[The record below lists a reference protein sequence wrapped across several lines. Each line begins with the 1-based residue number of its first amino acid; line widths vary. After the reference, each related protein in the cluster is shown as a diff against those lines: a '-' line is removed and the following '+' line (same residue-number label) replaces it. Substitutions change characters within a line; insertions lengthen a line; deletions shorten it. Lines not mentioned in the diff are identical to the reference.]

1 MSELLVAS
9 SAADTPGQGMSVTAG
24 ALLRDAREAAGL
36 HIAALAVA
44 LKVPVAKLEALEADN
59 FSALPDMVFVRAL
72 ASSVCRTLKIDPQ
85 AVLAL
90 LPQGEGPRLSA
101 GDVGLNAPVKGFA
114 GRSSAAP
121 FKGAGSRSFVWA
133 VGLLLIG
140 AALMMFLPRG
150 LDADL
155 SALLKQPETTT
166 KIPMPTG
173 NVAQEIS
180 VAVGA
185 EQRVPSAAPAPAP
198 APAPAAAAAP
208 APAPAPAAA
217 AAAGVGVEL
226 PAGESIKPAGIASH
240 PIVLPS
246 VEASA
251 PSSAPAAD
259 APSGVLA
266 FKARSE
272 SWIQVRDAAGALVLQ
287 RNLAPNELVSV
298 SGVLPLA
305 VVIGRADATEVFVRG
320 KPYDIGPVSR
330 ENVARFEVK

>member
-173 NVAQEIS
+173 DVAQEIS
-180 VAVGA
+180 AAVGA
-185 EQRVPSAAPAPAP
+185 EERVPSAAPAP
-198 APAPAAAAAP
+198 
-208 APAPAPAAA
+208 A

-330 ENVARFEVK
+330 ENVARYKVK

>member
-198 APAPAAAAAP
+198 A
-208 APAPAPAAA
+208 

-251 PSSAPAAD
+251 PSSAPATD

>member
-121 FKGAGSRSFVWA
+121 FKGAGTRSFVWA

-185 EQRVPSAAPAPAP
+185 EQRVPSAAPAPA
-198 APAPAAAAAP
+198 A
-208 APAPAPAAA
+208 AAA

-251 PSSAPAAD
+251 PSSAPATD

>member
-1 MSELLVAS
+1 M
-9 SAADTPGQGMSVTAG
+9 TAG

-185 EQRVPSAAPAPAP
+185 EQRVPSAAPAPA
-198 APAPAAAAAP
+198 A
-208 APAPAPAAA
+208 AAA

-251 PSSAPAAD
+251 PSSAPATD

>member
-121 FKGAGSRSFVWA
+121 FKGAGTRSFVWA

-185 EQRVPSAAPAPAP
+185 EQRVPSAAPAPA
-198 APAPAAAAAP
+198 A
-208 APAPAPAAA
+208 AAA

>member
-36 HIAALAVA
+36 HIAALAVV

-198 APAPAAAAAP
+198 AA
-208 APAPAPAAA
+208 AAA

>member
-1 MSELLVAS
+1 MSEVLVAS
-9 SAADTPGQGMSVTAG
+9 SAADMPGQGMSVTAG

-121 FKGAGSRSFVWA
+121 FKGAGTRSFVWA

-198 APAPAAAAAP
+198 AP
-208 APAPAPAAA
+208 A

-330 ENVARFEVK
+330 ENVARLEVK

>member
-198 APAPAAAAAP
+198 APAPAAAAA
-208 APAPAPAAA
+208 AAGA

>member
-185 EQRVPSAAPAPAP
+185 EQRVPSAAPAPA
-198 APAPAAAAAP
+198 AAA
-208 APAPAPAAA
+208 AAA

>member
-121 FKGAGSRSFVWA
+121 FKGAGTRSFVWA

-173 NVAQEIS
+173 DVAQEIS
-180 VAVGA
+180 AAVGA
-185 EQRVPSAAPAPAP
+185 EERVPSAAPAP
-198 APAPAAAAAP
+198 
-208 APAPAPAAA
+208 A

-251 PSSAPAAD
+251 PSSAPATD

>member
-36 HIAALAVA
+36 HIAALAVV

-198 APAPAAAAAP
+198 A
-208 APAPAPAAA
+208 

>member
-121 FKGAGSRSFVWA
+121 FKGAGTRSFVWA

-185 EQRVPSAAPAPAP
+185 EQRVPSAAPAPA
-198 APAPAAAAAP
+198 
-208 APAPAPAAA
+208 

-251 PSSAPAAD
+251 PSSAPATD

>member
-9 SAADTPGQGMSVTAG
+9 SAADMPGQGMSVTAG

-198 APAPAAAAAP
+198 A
-208 APAPAPAAA
+208 
-217 AAAGVGVEL
+217 AGVGVEL

>member
-198 APAPAAAAAP
+198 APAPAAA
-208 APAPAPAAA
+208 PAPAPAAA

>member
-198 APAPAAAAAP
+198 APAAAP
-208 APAPAPAAA
+208 APAPAAAAA

>member
-1 MSELLVAS
+1 M
-9 SAADTPGQGMSVTAG
+9 TAG

-185 EQRVPSAAPAPAP
+185 EQRVPSAAPA
-198 APAPAAAAAP
+198 
-208 APAPAPAAA
+208 AAA
-217 AAAGVGVEL
+217 AAAAAAAVGVGVEL

>member
-1 MSELLVAS
+1 M
-9 SAADTPGQGMSVTAG
+9 TAG

-185 EQRVPSAAPAPAP
+185 EQRVPSAAPA
-198 APAPAAAAAP
+198 AAAAV
-208 APAPAPAAA
+208 
-217 AAAGVGVEL
+217 GVGVEL

>member
-1 MSELLVAS
+1 
-9 SAADTPGQGMSVTAG
+9 MSVTAG

-185 EQRVPSAAPAPAP
+185 EQRVPSAAPA
-198 APAPAAAAAP
+198 
-208 APAPAPAAA
+208 AAA
-217 AAAGVGVEL
+217 AAAVGVGVEL

>member
-1 MSELLVAS
+1 M
-9 SAADTPGQGMSVTAG
+9 TAG

-101 GDVGLNAPVKGFA
+101 ADVGLNAPVKGFA

-198 APAPAAAAAP
+198 
-208 APAPAPAAA
+208 A

>member
-114 GRSSAAP
+114 SRSSAAP

-185 EQRVPSAAPAPAP
+185 EQRDPAPAP
-198 APAPAAAAAP
+198 AP
-208 APAPAPAAA
+208 
-217 AAAGVGVEL
+217 AAGVGVEL

>member
-1 MSELLVAS
+1 M
-9 SAADTPGQGMSVTAG
+9 TAG

-185 EQRVPSAAPAPAP
+185 EERVPSAAPAPAP
-198 APAPAAAAAP
+198 
-208 APAPAPAAA
+208 
-217 AAAGVGVEL
+217 AAGVGVEL

>member
-121 FKGAGSRSFVWA
+121 FKGAGTRSFVWA

-185 EQRVPSAAPAPAP
+185 EERVPSAAPAPA
-198 APAPAAAAAP
+198 A
-208 APAPAPAAA
+208 AAA

>member
-185 EQRVPSAAPAPAP
+185 EQRVPSAAPAPA
-198 APAPAAAAAP
+198 
-208 APAPAPAAA
+208 AA

>member
-198 APAPAAAAAP
+198 APAPAAAP
-208 APAPAPAAA
+208 APAHAAA

>member
-1 MSELLVAS
+1 
-9 SAADTPGQGMSVTAG
+9 MSVTAG

-198 APAPAAAAAP
+198 APAAAA
-208 APAPAPAAA
+208 AAA
-217 AAAGVGVEL
+217 AAAGVGDEL

>member
-1 MSELLVAS
+1 M
-9 SAADTPGQGMSVTAG
+9 TAG

-198 APAPAAAAAP
+198 APA
-208 APAPAPAAA
+208 AA

>member
-185 EQRVPSAAPAPAP
+185 EQRVPSAAPA
-198 APAPAAAAAP
+198 
-208 APAPAPAAA
+208 
-217 AAAGVGVEL
+217 AGVGVEL

>member
-101 GDVGLNAPVKGFA
+101 ADVGLNAPVKGFA

-185 EQRVPSAAPAPAP
+185 EQRVPSAVPAPAP
-198 APAPAAAAAP
+198 
-208 APAPAPAAA
+208 
-217 AAAGVGVEL
+217 AAGVGVEL

-251 PSSAPAAD
+251 PSSAPATD

>member
-198 APAPAAAAAP
+198 APAAAA
-208 APAPAPAAA
+208 APAPAAA

>member
-1 MSELLVAS
+1 M
-9 SAADTPGQGMSVTAG
+9 TAG

-185 EQRVPSAAPAPAP
+185 EQRVPSAAPAPAV
-198 APAPAAAAAP
+198 AA
-208 APAPAPAAA
+208 AAA

>member
-198 APAPAAAAAP
+198 APAA
-208 APAPAPAAA
+208 AAA

>member
-121 FKGAGSRSFVWA
+121 FKGAGTRSFVWA

-185 EQRVPSAAPAPAP
+185 EQRVPSAAPAPA
-198 APAPAAAAAP
+198 
-208 APAPAPAAA
+208 AAA
-217 AAAGVGVEL
+217 AAAAAVGVGVEL

>member
-198 APAPAAAAAP
+198 APAAAAAG
-208 APAPAPAAA
+208 A

>member
-1 MSELLVAS
+1 M
-9 SAADTPGQGMSVTAG
+9 TAG

-121 FKGAGSRSFVWA
+121 FKGAGTRSFVWA

-185 EQRVPSAAPAPAP
+185 EERVPSA
-198 APAPAAAAAP
+198 
-208 APAPAPAAA
+208 APAPAAA